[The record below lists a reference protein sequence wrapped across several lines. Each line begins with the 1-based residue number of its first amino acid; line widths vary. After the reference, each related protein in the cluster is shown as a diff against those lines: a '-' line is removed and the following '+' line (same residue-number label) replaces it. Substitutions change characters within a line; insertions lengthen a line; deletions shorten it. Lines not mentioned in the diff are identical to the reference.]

1 MTLRFSCECGQKLRS
16 PDDKVGRRARCPNCS
31 NWVIVPRSA
40 SYETVAERAAP
51 KPGEGG
57 AGEAGGPSGGSN
69 RRVVVADSVEE
80 DRARL
85 AAMLREHGYEVFEAA
100 NGPEAVE
107 VIRRIK
113 PHCAVLDVRLDMMSG
128 FKVIDQIRNPSNPKN
143 DAVWN
148 VPVIMTTSKLRG
160 RDKQYS
166 MSLGAKGYFVKPV
179 TPAQICPR
187 VEKEVSR
194 YAGR

>member
-1 MTLRFSCECGQKLRS
+1 MTLRFSCECGQKLKC
-16 PDDKVGRRARCPNCS
+16 PDDRLGRSARCPKCS
-31 NWVIVPRSA
+31 NWVLVPNSA
-40 SYETVAERAAP
+40 SYDTIAERVESKTDSVSEA
-51 KPGEGG
+51 EGSLS
-57 AGEAGGPSGGSN
+57 ASN

-80 DRARL
+80 DRFRL
-85 AAMLREHGYEVFEAA
+85 IAMLREHGYDVFDAA

-107 VIRRIK
+107 VIRRIQ
-113 PHCAVLDVRLDMMSG
+113 PHCAVLDVKLDMMSG
-128 FKVIDQIRNPSNPKN
+128 FKVIDQIRNLANPKN
-143 DAVWN
+143 DVVWN

-166 MSLGAKGYFVKPV
+166 MSLGAKGYFVKPL

-187 VEKEVSR
+187 LEKEVVR